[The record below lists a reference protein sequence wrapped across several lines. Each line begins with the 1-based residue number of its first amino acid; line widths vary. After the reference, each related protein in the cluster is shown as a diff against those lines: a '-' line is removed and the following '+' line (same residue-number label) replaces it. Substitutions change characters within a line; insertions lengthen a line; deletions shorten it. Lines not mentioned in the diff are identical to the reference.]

1 MLFTPLP
8 CVAFSSSTFSFSPSF
23 TSMKLP
29 LITIVLAFP
38 KVPPVYFP
46 PTSLSLLFV
55 AEVSN
60 AASPLV
66 IPSFSS
72 LSLLPTLKYRSF
84 PASSRR
90 CSASGALL
98 SIVTVTLSSFVFPAL
113 SVALTFTVSSSP
125 SFPLSAIP
133 AKRHDSFDAPLAS
146 PGAGSTLSTLI
157 STLASPFV
165 SPAVPLTVKYFP
177 SGFM

>member
-46 PTSLSLLFV
+46 PTSLSMLFV
-55 AEVSN
+55 SAVSN
-60 AASPLV
+60 AASPSPLV

-84 PASSRR
+84 PALSRR
-90 CSASGALL
+90 
-98 SIVTVTLSSFVFPAL
+98 
-113 SVALTFTVSSSP
+113 
-125 SFPLSAIP
+125 
-133 AKRHDSFDAPLAS
+133 
-146 PGAGSTLSTLI
+146 
-157 STLASPFV
+157 
-165 SPAVPLTVKYFP
+165 
-177 SGFM
+177 